1 MIVGAKVSEIESSW
15 KRCDHVCIP
24 KPSLWKSK
32 ALLITRSSDILR
44 ARRSS
49 SLYSIQSVHVSAS
62 ARVLKAKLPSGLK
75 KSQRSGKGVLP
86 RDQKRILHWKICY
99 VFDNTIYGPI
109 FGDKRLLTRQ
119 LLQMDVSLT
128 FNLIEFQDHLTIWK
142 YHGRMLQRS
151 EAQLR
156 RILFQYMPQTQSFF
170 TSRCCKGQ
178 SLNCNL
184 DNFHFRL

>member
-15 KRCDHVCIP
+15 KRCAHVCIP

-49 SLYSIQSVHVSAS
+49 SLYSLQSVHVRAS
-62 ARVLKAKLPSGLK
+62 TRILKAKLPSGLK

-119 LLQMDVSLT
+119 PLQIDASLT

-142 YHGRMLQRS
+142 YHGGMLQRS
-151 EAQLR
+151 E
-156 RILFQYMPQTQSFF
+156 
-170 TSRCCKGQ
+170 G
-178 SLNCNL
+178 
-184 DNFHFRL
+184 